1 MLGYN
6 TPTRTLQ
13 LHYTCEVDSKLRS
26 LKITDSNVRKRPFSI
41 SQPYKRLRRPL
52 DSIDVLTRPC
62 PLRTGLVGCK
72 YTKKFLI
79 ANDFCKKLVENVA
92 SSTKK
97 ARFLL
102 LSQEIKVC
110 LKSLLKKWLCRK
122 DFRKYER
129 G

>member
-1 MLGYN
+1 MTCWDIIHPRGRFSCI
-6 TPTRTLQ
+6 TPAIWIQSRW
-13 LHYTCEVDSKLRS
+13 
-26 LKITDSNVRKRPFSI
+26 
-41 SQPYKRLRRPL
+41 PL

-62 PLRTGLVGCK
+62 PLTDWLSRCK

-79 ANDFCKKLVENVA
+79 ANDFCKKLAENVA

-110 LKSLLKKWLCRK
+110 LKSL
-122 DFRKYER
+122 
-129 G
+129 